1 MNPHVNFKALWTLMV
16 GVAEN
21 VNNERM
27 KATLLNHAN
36 KKEYICRKL
45 GIISSADVKRFQDT
59 LQYKKSS

>member
-1 MNPHVNFKALWTLMV
+1 MV